1 MTDHHVEIAKR
12 TSEFHDL
19 FGGQEF
25 LEDSIIEA
33 TEQIGRIAA
42 LLYGETAADSAF
54 DALVG
59 ACLSVPRKG
68 GWRDALREEA
78 NGIYSE
84 TPAGGLLHSLT
95 AYADYG
101 IVLELCRTVEQRE
114 QVLGER
120 VGQGVELLHLIG
132 SLLKDER
139 KSPLWRIVSK
149 AHARW
154 KLDQG
159 EPLTRDDLVLLSG
172 LAEQS
177 VRNRMAEKN
186 SGIDGTSDHIEADS
200 ALRWLSKQKK
210 FVSSLW
216 RYQDDTGVIEVLEKA
231 VTEPL
236 FVPVAPDTSV
246 FHPGLKK
253 DGVYQIGETGSER
266 SFEDF
271 DEALHALQ
279 EMLIPAWRRPTKKG
293 RWTLVRGIDWRR
305 VDRKELGGDSPL
317 AII

>member
-1 MTDHHVEIAKR
+1 MESYQIEIAER
-12 TSEFHDL
+12 ESEFREL

-42 LLYGETAADSAF
+42 IIYGEAAADTAF
-54 DALVG
+54 DHLVG
-59 ACLSVPRKG
+59 ACLSVTTKG
-68 GWRDALREEA
+68 GWRDALQEEA

-84 TPAGGLLHSLT
+84 TPAGGLLHDLT

-101 IVLELCRTVEQRE
+101 IVLNLCRTVAQRE
-114 QVLGER
+114 QVLCEQIL
-120 VGQGVELLHLIG
+120 QGRELLQLAG
-132 SLLKDER
+132 PLLKDEE

-159 EPLTRDDLVLLSG
+159 EPLTRGDLVLLSG

-177 VRNRMAEKN
+177 VRNRLAEKN
-186 SGIDGTSDHIEADS
+186 SGIEGTIDHVEAAA
-200 ALRWLSKQKK
+200 ALPWLSKQKK

-216 RYQDDTGVIEVLEKA
+216 RYQDDTDVIADLETYVA
-231 VTEPL
+231 EPL
-236 FVPVAPDTSV
+236 FVPVAPDKSV

-253 DGVYQIGETGSER
+253 DGAYVVGETGSER
-266 SFEDF
+266 ELTDF
-271 DEALHALQ
+271 DEALRALQ
-279 EMLIPAWRRPTKKG
+279 AMLVPTWRRPTEKG
-293 RWTLVRGIDWRR
+293 RWTQVRGIDWRR
-305 VDRKELGGDSPL
+305 MDKQQLFESQLH
-317 AII
+317 

>member
-1 MTDHHVEIAKR
+1 MIDHHVEIAER
-12 TSEFHDL
+12 ASEFREL

-42 LLYGETAADSAF
+42 LLYGEAAADTAL

-59 ACLSVPRKG
+59 ACLSVTRKG
-68 GWRDALREEA
+68 GWRDALQEEA

-84 TPAGGLLHSLT
+84 TPAGALLHDLT

-101 IVLELCRTVEQRE
+101 IVLNLCRTVEQRE
-114 QVLGER
+114 QVLREQVMLGR
-120 VGQGVELLHLIG
+120 ELLHLVG
-132 SLLKDER
+132 ALLQEAE
-139 KSPLWRIVSK
+139 KSPLWRIVTK

-216 RYQDDTGVIEVLEKA
+216 RYQDDTDVIADLETYVA
-231 VTEPL
+231 EPL
-236 FVPVAPDTSV
+236 FVPVAPDKSV

-253 DGVYQIGETGSER
+253 DGAYVVGETGSER
-266 SFEDF
+266 EFTDF
-271 DEALHALQ
+271 DEALRALQ
-279 EMLIPAWRRPTKKG
+279 AMLVPTWRRPTEKG
-293 RWTLVRGIDWRR
+293 RWTQVRGIDWRR
-305 VDRKELGGDSPL
+305 VDREELCEVN
-317 AII
+317 A